1 VKFALQ
7 LLIAAILFIS
17 GTLVWASFGDTPF
30 SREVRSQLSNM
41 PQLPRRPVTRAEL
54 NALLQDLGF
63 QAPSAEDLPSFD
75 VGLLRLER
83 SWLFVSIPRKLFWIA
98 QNLDGTAAVAE
109 FEVAGFFWDFWH
121 YAQLLRQ
128 INSGW
133 RDFTMKKE
141 GSYFDSGLQFS
152 SQQISYQEPF
162 LKGEWYYCF
171 PRCFQKVARPHGR
184 IVNRKDFPRLAFGA
198 AADLSLVAHLK

>member
-1 VKFALQ
+1 VKFALPIVIS
-7 LLIAAILFIS
+7 LILVLS
-17 GTLVWASFGDTPF
+17 GTLVWASFGNTPF
-30 SREVRSQLSNM
+30 SREVRTQLSNM
-41 PQLPRRPVTRAEL
+41 PQVPRRSITRTEL
-54 NALLQDLGF
+54 NALLLDLGL

-83 SWLFVSIPRKLFWIA
+83 SWLFVSIPRKLLWIV
-98 QNLDGTAAVAE
+98 QNLDGTAAIAE

-128 INSGW
+128 ANSRW

-141 GSYFDSGLQFS
+141 GSYFDSGMQFS
-152 SQQISYQEPF
+152 AQQISYQEPF
-162 LKGEWYYCF
+162 HKGEWYYCF
-171 PRCFQKVARPHGR
+171 PRCFQKVARPNGR
-184 IVNRKDFPRLAFGA
+184 IVDRKDFLPLAFGA